1 MRSSRVD
8 NRKKPKTS
16 PRGPAIELSIKELAG
31 GGDGVAIVER
41 NDERRA
47 VFVRGTVPGD
57 RVRAQIDF
65 ASRPAHAHVFEMV
78 EASSS
83 RVAPACRYVDKCGGC
98 DWMHIARISQPNFH
112 TSIVRAALPEIWKD
126 VPITAHPSP
135 SGRRTRARLHVR
147 ADKRR
152 VIVGFYQNKSHELAV
167 VSTCIALH
175 PSLDRA
181 RAHLPEL
188 LENARG
194 EGEAEIALGEIRD
207 IDDERKPVLDLSW
220 KGELPAT
227 FFSRMDAAVK
237 NGEWQ
242 GARMLT
248 EGSRMPMSIG
258 DATPWIR
265 GGDDEPLRLAPG
277 GFAQASEEGNLLLSK
292 RVADLARAAI
302 EKRPAETSIVELYSG
317 AGNFTMLLARFGKV
331 IAVESNAAAC
341 ESAQENLRA
350 RKLTACVVNADA
362 STYAIPEKIAVVVLD
377 PPRTGARE
385 ACEKIVAARAR
396 NVVYVS
402 CDPATL
408 GRDLAILERGS
419 YALLSIETIEM
430 FPDTSHVETVV
441 SLRRRA
447 K

>member
-1 MRSSRVD
+1 MRSSRVAS
-8 NRKKPKTS
+8 RKKPKTS
-16 PRGPAIELSIKELAG
+16 ARGPAIELSIKELAG
-31 GGDGVAIVER
+31 GGDGVAIVEM

-65 ASRPAHAHVFEMV
+65 ASRPAHAHVFEML
-78 EASSS
+78 EASSA
-83 RVAPACRYVDKCGGC
+83 RVTPACRYVDQCGGC
-98 DWMHIARISQPNFH
+98 DWMHITRISQPNFH
-112 TSIVRAALPEIWKD
+112 ASIVRAALPEIWKD
-126 VPITAHPSP
+126 VPIDAHPSP

-152 VIVGFYQNKSHELAV
+152 VVVGFYRNKSHELV
-167 VSTCIALH
+167 VVDSCVALH

-181 RAHLPEL
+181 RPSLPEL

-194 EGEAEIALGEIRD
+194 EGEAEIALGEIRS

-237 NGEWQ
+237 NGAWQ
-242 GARMLT
+242 GARILT
-248 EGSRMPMSIG
+248 EGSRVPMSIG

-277 GFAQASEEGNLLLSK
+277 GFAQASEEGNLLLAK

-302 EKRPAETSIVELYSG
+302 EKRPTETSIVELYSG
-317 AGNFTMLLARFGKV
+317 AGNFTALLARFGKV
-331 IAVESNAAAC
+331 VAVESNAEAC
-341 ESAQENLRA
+341 EAARKNLHA
-350 RKLTACVVNADA
+350 RKLAARVVNADA
-362 STYAIPEKIAVVVLD
+362 STYAIPEKTVVIVLD

-419 YALLSIETIEM
+419 YALLGIETFEM

-441 SLRRRA
+441 ALTRRA